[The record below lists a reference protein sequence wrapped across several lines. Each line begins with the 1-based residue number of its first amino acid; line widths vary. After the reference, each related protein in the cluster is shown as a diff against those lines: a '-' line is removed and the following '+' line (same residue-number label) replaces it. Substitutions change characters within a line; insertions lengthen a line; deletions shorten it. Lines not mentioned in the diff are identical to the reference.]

1 VAVKHQKANGQVER
15 AIQTIKRML
24 VKVCN
29 NRPKGWMNNLAAVR
43 SAFNCALSETTG
55 VSPYFALMGFER
67 KERRKGRNS
76 NIIRRRWISVSRL
89 MILC

>member
-1 VAVKHQKANGQVER
+1 MAVKHQKANGQVER

-55 VSPYFALMGFER
+55 VSR